1 MKVEFSRSEVIAEK
15 YEVVDLLGQ
24 NPIGL
29 TYRVKHL
36 DSGHYVRLTM
46 LQPHLS
52 GPDRRAELKE
62 AHAFARETDHPN
74 LLKMGEF
81 GEHDGAAYFT
91 TEDFE
96 APTLRELIQEFR
108 IAGRPFRVKEASQ
121 IVSQVLEAV
130 AATNA
135 AGKVIRALRPEYVS
149 VKVRHTGPRQQTMV
163 ANVKL
168 FGIGFWDL
176 VPSAVLAEDEFTRS
190 EAQYL
195 APELKSF
202 QPVATERSD
211 VFSAGVMFYE
221 MLVGHAPVGT
231 FQLPRTQRPELP
243 THVDTVV
250 ELALAQA
257 PDDRYQTALDCAH
270 DIQRIFD
277 DQEDLPAIP
286 TRTNVPL
293 IYAVLGGL
301 GLALLFF
308 LVAIIYQP
316 QDPMEGYRAQLEE
329 MRLKVRSEHDNPT
342 VEERK
347 AILAQH
353 PPGMAYVPRG
363 PYIRG
368 RLHTETDRKYTGKNE
383 PNHEFSDP
391 VEGFLIDQLEHP
403 NQTGQAP
410 TTGVTYPQA
419 EAICEEQGKRLCT
432 DVEWEKACKGL
443 NNNVYA
449 YGDTFDETMCGT
461 GAGDLANAGARPECR
476 GQDAESF
483 NHAIFDMS
491 GNYREWTST
500 TAPSN
505 PSRRIVK
512 GGLRASPEKGLR
524 CATTS
529 DERMGFGDAT
539 LSFRCCRDVSSP
551 PIER

>member
-1 MKVEFSRSEVIAEK
+1 MKVEFSRSEIIAEK

-36 DSGHYVRLTM
+36 KSGHYVRLTV
-46 LQPHLS
+46 LQAQLS
-52 GPDRRAELKE
+52 APERRQEVEE
-62 AHAFARETDHPN
+62 AYAFAKELDHPH

-81 GEHDGAAYFT
+81 GEHEGAAYFT

-108 IAGRPFRVKEASQ
+108 IAGRPFRAKEASQ
-121 IVSQVLEAV
+121 VLAQVLDAV

-149 VKVRHTGPRQQTMV
+149 VQVRHTGPRQQTLV

-176 VPSAVLAEDEFTRS
+176 IPSAVLAEDEFTRS

-202 QPVATERSD
+202 QPVPTERSD

-243 THVDTVV
+243 SHVDTVV

-257 PDDRYQTALDCAH
+257 PDDRYQTARDCSH

-277 DQEDLPAIP
+277 DQEEIP
-286 TRTNVPL
+286 SVNARSGMPWM
-293 IYAVLGGL
+293 YSVLGGI

-308 LVAIIYQP
+308 VLAIVYQP
-316 QDPMEGYRAQLEE
+316 QDKMELHRAALEE
-329 MRLKVRSEHDNPT
+329 MRLDVRSMHDNPT
-342 VEERK
+342 SDERN
-347 AILAQH
+347 AIEAQH
-353 PPGMAYVPRG
+353 PPRMAYVPRG

-368 RLHTETDRKYTGKNE
+368 RLPTETDDHYFGKNE
-383 PNHEFSDP
+383 PTLEWVDSVD
-391 VEGFLIDQLEHP
+391 GFLIDQLEHP
-403 NQTGQAP
+403 NEIGKAP
-410 TTGVTYPQA
+410 TSAVTFDQA
-419 EAICEEQGKRLCT
+419 ENMCAEQGKRLCT
-432 DVEWEKACKGL
+432 DTEWEKACKGL

-449 YGDTFDETMCGT
+449 YGDTFDEAMCGT
-461 GAGDLANAGARPECR
+461 GVRDVMKAGARSDCR
-476 GQDAESF
+476 GQDPESF
-483 NHAIFDMS
+483 NHSIYDMS
-491 GNYREWTST
+491 GNFREWTST
-500 TAPSN
+500 KAPSN
-505 PSRRIVK
+505 PAFRIVK
-512 GGLRASPEKGLR
+512 GGLRTNPEKGLR

-529 DERMGFGDAT
+529 DERAGFRDAT
-539 LSFRCCRDVSSP
+539 LSFRCCRDASAP
-551 PIER
+551 PIEP